1 MLKRE
6 GRLQGGFEMLNKLV
20 SRKHFSFTKINEIF
34 VKRCVYNFR
43 VGPRLWASENH
54 LSPSP
59 CLMWLKD
66 EEPDSQQHADNEDTA
81 YQARERR
88 FLSPVSIAT
97 SRIFQFLLA

>member
-1 MLKRE
+1 
-6 GRLQGGFEMLNKLV
+6 
-20 SRKHFSFTKINEIF
+20 
-34 VKRCVYNFR
+34 
-43 VGPRLWASENH
+43 
-54 LSPSP
+54 
-59 CLMWLKD
+59 MWLKD